1 MTKEN
6 DKYFEIKIYEKY
18 MSFNINDELIFIDS
32 FQFVSLVKNVAKA
45 DFNYL
50 SQEFD
55 NKILDLVKHKGFYPY
70 EYMSDFE
77 KFKEGLPGK
86 EKFYS

>member
-1 MTKEN
+1 M
-6 DKYFEIKIYEKY
+6 
-18 MSFNINDELIFIDS
+18 
-32 FQFVSLVKNVAKA
+32 AKA

-55 NKILDLVKHKGFYPY
+55 NKILDLVKHERFYPY

-77 KFKEGLPGK
+77 KFKEGLPSK